1 MGRITLTSFEKF
13 RRALVLLVALSTISS
28 VSIPRAGTS
37 ESLHVLYLGNDYYQD
52 EDGGWIDA
60 NPWIIDALNDSGP
73 FIVRFMAP
81 AGDGYKSRDLRF
93 GDFDVVIFSEVWRS
107 HFSDS
112 QLSDLEGH
120 VKGGGGFLMFGGWGG
135 FGGRDE
141 YGEWDDTV
149 VEEMLPVKI
158 LSNEDAM
165 DVDCAL
171 KPKEG
176 HMDHPILSGLEW
188 EEIPSL
194 HGYNRVKSRGQVLA
208 VNSETGDP
216 MLVVGRHGKGRV
228 VAFAS
233 DPAGGWGLDFVE
245 WDSYDLFLRNM
256 AAWSGKSAGPEPE

>member
-1 MGRITLTSFEKF
+1 MIDVMLL
-13 RRALVLLVALSTISS
+13 RRSLILLLVLSALPTIPLSG
-28 VSIPRAGTS
+28 AEES
-37 ESLHVLYLGNDYYQD
+37 ENLYVLYLGNDYYQD
-52 EDGGWIDA
+52 EDGGWINA
-60 NPWIIDALNDSGP
+60 NPWIIDALNDSEP

-81 AGDGYKSRDLRF
+81 AEDGYKSRDLRF
-93 GDFDVVIFSEVWRS
+93 EDFDVVIFSEVWRS

-141 YGEWDDTV
+141 YGKWGDTV

-158 LSNEDAM
+158 LSNEDDM

-171 KPKEG
+171 EPKEG
-176 HMDHPILSGLEW
+176 HVNHPVLAGLEW
-188 EEIPSL
+188 EVIPLL

-216 MLVVGRHGKGRV
+216 LLVVGRHGKGRV

-233 DPAGGWGLDFVE
+233 NPAGGWGLDFVE

-256 AAWSGKSAGPEPE
+256 VAWSGKALVRNPSEEEY